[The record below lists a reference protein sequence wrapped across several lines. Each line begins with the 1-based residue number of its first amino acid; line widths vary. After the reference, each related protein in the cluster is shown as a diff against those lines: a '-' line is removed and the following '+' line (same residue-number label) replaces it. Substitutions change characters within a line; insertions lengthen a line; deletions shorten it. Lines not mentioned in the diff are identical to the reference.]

1 MKGGR
6 SQTHR
11 FKSKRLSSTFDLE
24 SFPCWISF
32 SEQFLAS
39 LASAARMWS
48 IYSAASSGAL
58 NENFEDKS
66 AVEHKRKSARSIDLI
81 TSFPHAISNHS
92 GIDVSF
98 SLGSASIKDRQCQ
111 TKCTQYF
118 RFEPPKGSGYGG
130 TRVYG
135 QDVEVP
141 KVVEIKAE
149 GSTILVNMDLQ
160 LGQPASAHV
169 IGDSHVLYTR
179 VVKEGKTKVSI
190 QGPFRTII
198 KVLYFLTLFQ
208 CF

>member
-1 MKGGR
+1 
-6 SQTHR
+6 
-11 FKSKRLSSTFDLE
+11 
-24 SFPCWISF
+24 
-32 SEQFLAS
+32 
-39 LASAARMWS
+39 MWS

-58 NENFEDKS
+58 DKS
-66 AVEHKRKSARSIDLI
+66 LEGKTATDHKRLSARSLDLI

-98 SLGSASIKDRQCQ
+98 SLGSESIKDRKCQ

-118 RFEPPKGSGYGG
+118 RFDPPKGNGYGG

-141 KVVEIKAE
+141 KIVEIKAE

-160 LGQPASAHV
+160 LGQPPSAHV

-190 QGPFRTII
+190 RGRSFLLYHYTTF
-198 KVLYFLTLFQ
+198 YFLTLSRDISRYSI
-208 CF
+208 

>member
-1 MKGGR
+1 M
-6 SQTHR
+6 
-11 FKSKRLSSTFDLE
+11 
-24 SFPCWISF
+24 
-32 SEQFLAS
+32 
-39 LASAARMWS
+39 
-48 IYSAASSGAL
+48 
-58 NENFEDKS
+58 
-66 AVEHKRKSARSIDLI
+66 
-81 TSFPHAISNHS
+81 
-92 GIDVSF
+92 
-98 SLGSASIKDRQCQ
+98 
-111 TKCTQYF
+111 
-118 RFEPPKGSGYGG
+118 
-130 TRVYG
+130 YG

-160 LGQPASAHV
+160 LGLPASAHV